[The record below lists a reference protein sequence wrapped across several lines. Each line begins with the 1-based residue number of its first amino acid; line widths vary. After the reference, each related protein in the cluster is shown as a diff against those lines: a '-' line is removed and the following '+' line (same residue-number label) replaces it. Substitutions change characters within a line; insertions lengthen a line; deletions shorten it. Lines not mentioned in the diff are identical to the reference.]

1 MDALTPDRSVT
12 KADDHLPLPRE
23 AAPREAADARRE
35 TRRADEDI
43 TQGRDDEAGPN
54 RDTPDDESEHRDDD
68 KTGRPKQSWGS
79 YFRARPWLIA
89 LIAAIA
95 VGALVGGV
103 LWWLHAR
110 QYETTDDAFIDAR
123 TVSISSQVS
132 GAINQLNVTDNQVVR
147 AGDVLARLD
156 DSIYQAQLGQSSAQ
170 VEQAQANIA
179 NLDAQLDSQKSRI
192 DQANKQVTEAQAALA
207 FSQQEYARYM
217 DLVKT
222 GSGTEQRAQ
231 QASSD
236 LTQKQAAFAGAQA
249 NATTAQ
255 KQLAVLETQRSAA
268 GAQLKAMQAAE
279 RLAQTNVQYT
289 IIKAPVDGR
298 VTKLSGNVGTYLQ
311 PGQSIMMFVPAE
323 LWVTANFKETQL
335 DYMRPGQPVAIT
347 IDAFPDRT
355 FTGRVDSLQ
364 SGSGTAFSLLP
375 AENATG
381 NYIKVVQRIPVKIV
395 FDQKPDIQ
403 LGPGMS
409 VVPTVKVR

>member
-1 MDALTPDRSVT
+1 MDALAKDRSLT
-12 KADDHLPLPRE
+12 KAEKRLPAEP
-23 AAPREAADARRE
+23 ADAPAHGDEPSRRKP
-35 TRRADEDI
+35 TDRTGTDDASKTQRRPSWREYLR
-43 TQGRDDEAGPN
+43 Q
-54 RDTPDDESEHRDDD
+54 
-68 KTGRPKQSWGS
+68 RP
-79 YFRARPWLIA
+79 L
-89 LIAAIA
+89 LVAAVAIGILCVVVA
-95 VGALVGGV
+95 GV
-103 LWWLHAR
+103 LWWLYAR

-132 GAINQLNVTDNQVVR
+132 GAIRELNVTDNQVVK
-147 AGDVLARLD
+147 AGAVMAQLD
-156 DSIYQAQLGQSSAQ
+156 DSIYQAQLGQAKAQ
-170 VEQAQANIA
+170 VEQSHANIA
-179 NLDAQLDSQKSRI
+179 NLDAQLDSQRSRI
-192 DQANKQVTEAQAALA
+192 DQANKQVTEAQGALA
-207 FSQQEYARYM
+207 FSKQEYDRYM

-249 NATTAQ
+249 NAITVQ

-268 GAQLKAMQAAE
+268 DAQLKAAQAGE
-279 RLAQTNVQYT
+279 RLAETNVQYT
-289 IIKAPVDGR
+289 VIKAPVDGR
-298 VTKLSGNVGTYLQ
+298 VTKLSGNRGTYLQ
-311 PGQSIMMFVPAE
+311 PGQSIMMFVPDQ

-335 DYMRPGQPVAIT
+335 DLMRPGQSVDIS
-347 IDAFPDRT
+347 IDAFPDRS
-355 FTGRVDSLQ
+355 FRGRIDSLQ

-381 NYIKVVQRIPVKIV
+381 NYIKVVQRVPVKIV